1 MMSIEWGVYLAGGA
15 GMALLAA
22 AVDAALPA
30 SRRSWWHARPRQAFA
45 PRHERAAALTTAAAE
60 VVDVADLASLAPV
73 PALQLVETA
82 ERRDTKQLP
91 FVRRARRRAARAAA
105 RQRRAANDR

>member
-1 MMSIEWGVYLAGGA
+1 VYLAGGA

-45 PRHERAAALTTAAAE
+45 PRHEHAAALTTSAADVAE
-60 VVDVADLASLAPV
+60 VGSMAPV
-73 PALQLVETA
+73 PALQLVGTV
-82 ERRDTKQLP
+82 ERRDNQLP
-91 FVRRARRRAARAAA
+91 FVGRDRRRAARAAA

>member
-1 MMSIEWGVYLAGGA
+1 
-15 GMALLAA
+15 MALLAA

-45 PRHERAAALTTAAAE
+45 PRHEHAAALTTSAADVAE
-60 VVDVADLASLAPV
+60 VGSMAPV
-73 PALQLVETA
+73 PALQLVGTV
-82 ERRDTKQLP
+82 ERRDNQLP
-91 FVRRARRRAARAAA
+91 FVGRDRRRAARAAA

>member
-45 PRHERAAALTTAAAE
+45 PRHERAAALTTSAADVAE
-60 VVDVADLASLAPV
+60 VGSMAPV

-82 ERRDTKQLP
+82 ERRDNQLP
-91 FVRRARRRAARAAA
+91 FVGRDRRRAARAAA

>member
-1 MMSIEWGVYLAGGA
+1 MSIEWGAYLAGGA

-45 PRHERAAALTTAAAE
+45 PRHEHAAALTTSAADVAE
-60 VVDVADLASLAPV
+60 VGSMAPV
-73 PALQLVETA
+73 PALQLVGTV
-82 ERRDTKQLP
+82 ERRDNQLP
-91 FVRRARRRAARAAA
+91 FVGRDRRRAARAAA

>member
-1 MMSIEWGVYLAGGA
+1 MMSIEWGVYRAGGA

-45 PRHERAAALTTAAAE
+45 PRHEHAAALTTSAADVAE
-60 VVDVADLASLAPV
+60 VGSMAPV
-73 PALQLVETA
+73 PALQLVGTV
-82 ERRDTKQLP
+82 ERRDNQLP
-91 FVRRARRRAARAAA
+91 FVGRDRRRAARAAA

>member
-45 PRHERAAALTTAAAE
+45 PRHEHAAALTSVAADGIDRA
-60 VVDVADLASLAPV
+60 DVTGAA
-73 PALQLVETA
+73 PALQLVGTV
-82 ERRDTKQLP
+82 ERRDILLP
-91 FVRRARRRAARAAA
+91 FVGRDRRRAARAAA